1 MVKRGKDLP
10 LIENKNMRGGE
21 GTVLLHSLLE
31 KEELMGHGRLFSHI
45 TVNPGCSVGYH
56 EHHGEME
63 VYVVL
68 SGNGVF
74 NDNGEEI
81 PVSTGDVTITKS
93 GEGHAMACAGSQP
106 LELLAMILY
115 TE

>member
-10 LIENKNMRGGE
+10 LTKNTNMRGGE
-21 GTVLLHSLLE
+21 GTILLHSLLE
-31 KEELMGHGRLFSHI
+31 KEEFHGHGRLFSHI

-74 NDNGEEI
+74 NDNGEEY
-81 PVSTGDVTITKS
+81 PVSTGDVTITHS
-93 GEGHAMACAGSQP
+93 GEGHAMTCVGSQP
-106 LELLAMILY
+106 LELIALILY